1 MSCFN
6 CKERKVGCH
15 ADCEDYQEEKR
26 KHDELRERIWKE
38 KDTDN
43 VITGRLINRAE
54 KLKKKK
60 GEKR

>member
-6 CKERKVGCH
+6 CEKRKIGCH

-26 KHDELRERIWKE
+26 KRDELRERIWKE

-43 VITGRLINRAE
+43 VIAGRLINRAE